1 MTDPSGGAGPTPES
15 DAVTPAEATPP
26 ESSDI
31 RPPIAVSGIIYGEF
45 VYWITILGS
54 IIAIIGATIAMFG
67 ATNYLD
73 TSYVFSAIWEG
84 KTTVEI
90 WEGAIGEIPN
100 SHWYL
105 PRLSN
110 GDALAMF
117 GLALG
122 VFSVIPGMI
131 GAAIAMFKKKE
142 TLYGTFATIA
152 VILCITSLLGLIRM
166 PSKSGPE
173 SEESGEVAV
182 EVTQSFEAAI
192 S

>member
-1 MTDPSGGAGPTPES
+1 MTDSSGGADPMPDKSTVIPVG
-15 DAVTPAEATPP
+15 DCPP
-26 ESSDI
+26 GAQET
-31 RPPIAVSGIIYGEF
+31 RPPIATSGVIYGEF
-45 VYWITILGS
+45 VYWITIVGS
-54 IIAIIGATIAMFG
+54 IIAIIGATMAMFG
-67 ATNYLD
+67 AQNYLD

-90 WEGAIGEIPN
+90 WEGAIGGIPN
-100 SHWYL
+100 GHWYL
-105 PRLSN
+105 PRLNN

-131 GAAIAMFKKKE
+131 GAAIAMFRKKE
-142 TLYGTFATIA
+142 TLYGAFATIA

-166 PSKSGPE
+166 PSKSGPDT
-173 SEESGEVAV
+173 EESGEPAV
-182 EVTQSFEAAI
+182 EVTQSAAAI